1 MKDNVII
8 LLADQAVTAA
18 VVRDARGGAAVL
30 RHHRAT
36 MEEPLG
42 SLDTVSMADLSAA
55 ITGAVE
61 GAGGLQHPATLI
73 IPQRWCYAHPVDP
86 IKTGSR
92 ERSLAY
98 RLEEYLP
105 QALEEL
111 TCTFLK
117 NGSQQVL
124 GLAVRSKPLAELLG
138 RLGAGQVF
146 VQSLTVDLLCAV
158 VQAQSEP
165 LDTGRAGSTCGV
177 LLRDHHHCSFA
188 LMRNG
193 SDPPAIV
200 RTVAVDGPPGAA
212 CSELARQTQLTE
224 SSLDL
229 QTTRWH
235 IVDTSRPADREGL
248 ILAAAHN
255 TGLVPN
261 LARGALAPRSR
272 LERTNRLLLVLGAAA
287 ALLLGSVL
295 AAQALEHRRYSAALR
310 QVQAQQRQLYR
321 EVFPSG
327 TVPISPALL
336 VASQRKRLEGITLQ
350 DRKQSD
356 PAPPDPLRP
365 LTLLRGLAEGLA
377 KDVRVKLVEF
387 SVDEHHISLRGQTLH
402 HRDAERIAEAVQQIE
417 GVTSRPPGTS
427 RLDNGAV
434 EFSIRATVDEPT
446 SPPGDDHGT
455 VEG

>member
-1 MKDNVII
+1 MKDSVII

-18 VVRDARGGAAVL
+18 VVRDGRSGAAVL
-30 RHHRAT
+30 RQHRA
-36 MEEPLG
+36 MREEPLG

-61 GAGGLQHPATLI
+61 RTGGLQHPATLI
-73 IPQRWCYAHPVDP
+73 IPQRWCYAHTIDA

-111 TCTFLK
+111 TCTFVK
-117 NGSQQVL
+117 NGRQQVL

-138 RLGAGQVF
+138 WLGAGQVF
-146 VQSLTVDLLCAV
+146 VQSLTVDLLCAA

-165 LDTGRAGSTCGV
+165 LDAGRAGSTCGV
-177 LLRDHHHCSFA
+177 LLRDDHHCSFA

-193 SDPPAIV
+193 DGPPEIV
-200 RTVAVDGPPGAA
+200 RSVAVDGSPTAA
-212 CSELARQTQLTE
+212 HLELARQTQLTE

-255 TGLVPN
+255 TGIVPN

-272 LERTNRLLLVLGAAA
+272 LERTDRLLLVLGAAA

-295 AAQALEHRRYSAALR
+295 GAQALEHRRYSEALR
-310 QVQAQQRQLYR
+310 QVQSQQRQLYR
-321 EVFPSG
+321 KVFPSG

-356 PAPPDPLRP
+356 PAPADPLRP
-365 LTLLRGLAEGLA
+365 LTLLRALAEGLPE
-377 KDVRVKLVEF
+377 DVLVKLVEF
-387 SVDEHHISLRGQTLH
+387 SADDHHISLRGQTLH
-402 HRDAERIAEAVQQIE
+402 HRDAERIAEAVQRIE
-417 GVTSRPPGTS
+417 GVTARPPGTS
-427 RLDNGAV
+427 RLDNGTV
-434 EFSIRATVDEPT
+434 EFSIRATVDEPST
-446 SPPGDDHGT
+446 PPGDDHGSA
-455 VEG
+455 EG

>member
-1 MKDNVII
+1 MKDSVVI
-8 LLADQAVTAA
+8 LLADQTVTAA
-18 VVRDARGGAAVL
+18 VVRVARGGATLL
-30 RHHRAT
+30 RQHRAT

-42 SLDTVSMADLSAA
+42 SLDTVSMADLSAV

-61 GAGGLQHPATLI
+61 RAGGLQHPATLI
-73 IPQRWCYAHPVDP
+73 IPQRWCYSHTIDL
-86 IKTGSR
+86 IKTSSR

-111 TCTFLK
+111 TCAFLK

-138 RLGAGQVF
+138 RLAAGQVF
-146 VQSLTVDLLCAV
+146 VETLTVDLLCAAA
-158 VQAQSEP
+158 QTQSEP
-165 LDTGRAGSTCGV
+165 LDAGRAGSTCGV
-177 LLRDHHHCSFA
+177 LLRDNRHCSFA
-188 LMRNG
+188 LIRNG
-193 SDPPAIV
+193 SGPPAIV
-200 RTVAVDGPPGAA
+200 RTVAVDGSPSAA
-212 CSELARQTQLTE
+212 RLELAGQTQLTE

-235 IVDTSRPADREGL
+235 IVDMSQPADREDL

-255 TGLVPN
+255 IGIVPN
-261 LARGALAPRSR
+261 LAREALAPRSR
-272 LERTNRLLLVLGAAA
+272 LDRTNRLLLMLGAAA

-295 AAQALEHRRYSAALR
+295 GAQALEHRRYSKALSE
-310 QVQAQQRQLYR
+310 VQSQQRQLYR

-327 TVPISPALL
+327 IMPISPALL

-356 PAPPDPLRP
+356 PAPPDPLKP
-365 LTLLRGLAEGLA
+365 LTLLRDLAEGLA
-377 KDVRVKLVEF
+377 EDLRVKLVEF

-402 HRDAERIAEAVQQIE
+402 HRDAERIAEAVQRIE
-417 GVTSRPPGTS
+417 GVTARPPGTS

-434 EFSIRATVDEPT
+434 EFSIRATVDET
-446 SPPGDDHGT
+446 SSPSGDDNGSD
-455 VEG
+455 EG

>member
-1 MKDNVII
+1 MKDSVII

-18 VVRDARGGAAVL
+18 VVRDARGGATVL
-30 RHHRAT
+30 KHHRAT
-36 MEEPLG
+36 MAEPLG
-42 SLDTVSMADLSAA
+42 SLDAVSMADLSAV

-61 GAGGLQHPATLI
+61 RAGGLQQPATLI
-73 IPQRWCYAHPVDP
+73 IPQRWCYSHPVDP

-124 GLAVRSKPLAELLG
+124 GLAVSSKPLGELLG
-138 RLGAGQVF
+138 RLAAGQVF
-146 VQSLTVDLLCAV
+146 VQSLTVDLLCAAL
-158 VQAQSEP
+158 QTQSEP
-165 LDTGRAGSTCGV
+165 LDAGRGGSTCGV
-177 LLRDHHHCSFA
+177 LLRDDHHCSFA
-188 LMRNG
+188 LIRNG
-193 SDPPAIV
+193 DGLPAIV
-200 RTVAVDGPPGAA
+200 RTVAVDGSPTAA
-212 CSELARQTQLTE
+212 RLELARQTQLTE

-235 IVDTSRPADREGL
+235 IVDMSQPADREGL
-248 ILAAAHN
+248 ILATAHN
-255 TGLVPN
+255 TGIVPN

-287 ALLLGSVL
+287 VVLLGSIL
-295 AAQALEHRRYSAALR
+295 GTQFLEHRRYSEALR
-310 QVQAQQRQLYR
+310 QVQSQQRQLYR

-356 PAPPDPLRP
+356 PAPADPLRP
-365 LTLLRGLAEGLA
+365 LTVLRSLAEGLA
-377 KDVRVKLVEF
+377 EDVRVKLVEF
-387 SVDEHHISLRGQTLH
+387 SVDDHHISLRGQTLH

-417 GVTSRPPGTS
+417 GVTARPPGTS
-427 RLDNGAV
+427 RLDNGTV
-434 EFSIRATVDEPT
+434 EFSIRATVDQPST
-446 SPPGDDHGT
+446 PSGDDHGS